1 MIGAAGKAISGV
13 MSRIRSFLPFS
24 PAKRGP
30 FSGHGWTPYSG
41 KALVEGLAEGMD
53 SAAPSA
59 VASIRGVMRNINGQI
74 GGAGTLM
81 LSANGSNDNGSLADS
96 IANALSN
103 AGVGET
109 YNQTFVYPA
118 IAPTVLSTQQRL
130 QKAAMAQW

>member
-1 MIGAAGKAISGV
+1 
-13 MSRIRSFLPFS
+13 
-24 PAKRGP
+24 
-30 FSGHGWTPYSG
+30 
-41 KALVEGLAEGMD
+41 MD

-59 VASIRGVMRNINGQI
+59 VASIRGVMRNINDQI